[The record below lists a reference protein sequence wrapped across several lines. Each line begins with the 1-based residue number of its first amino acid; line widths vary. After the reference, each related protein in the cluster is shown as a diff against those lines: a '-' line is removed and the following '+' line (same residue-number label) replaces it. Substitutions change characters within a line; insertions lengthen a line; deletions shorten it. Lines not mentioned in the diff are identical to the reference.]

1 MLNCLVLIS
10 SCLIIFVIKRNIVM
24 AMDGGEEEDALACPT
39 RGTDVDAAAQAEQD
53 VARRR
58 CKGKVTADASSSCA
72 AGVSCSGA
80 IARGTTDSSAGV
92 EVAAKDGKSANCCV
106 NPLNLVA
113 Y

>member
-1 MLNCLVLIS
+1 
-10 SCLIIFVIKRNIVM
+10 M

-39 RGTDVDAAAQAEQD
+39 WGTDVDAAAQAEQD

>member
-24 AMDGGEEEDALACPT
+24 AMDGGEEDALACPT

>member
-1 MLNCLVLIS
+1 LLVNLCYQKEHS
-10 SCLIIFVIKRNIVM
+10 
-24 AMDGGEEEDALACPT
+24 DGDGWG
-39 RGTDVDAAAQAEQD
+39 RGGGWARMSHAGYYVDAAAQAEQD
-53 VARRR
+53 VAQRR

-80 IARGTTDSSAGV
+80 IARGTTDSSVGV